1 MRAFAPAAALRRPV
15 VANLRRGW
23 PQPPDAPIPEGLW
36 SLRLLESYPYKLARR
51 ANPPPQRRK
60 PKPPPPLE
68 VTREAAD
75 AAAEKLKDGANGFIA
90 KGKNRL
96 HSARARA
103 PCAEGVAAADALVV
117 CNVAGVT
124 LRGDSLRHVRAD
136 HHDGGEQPHAAH
148 SRA

>member
-60 PKPPPPLE
+60 AKPSPPLE

-96 HSARARA
+96 LSARAPRA
-103 PCAEGVAAADALVV
+103 AVRTGSAADALFV
-117 CNVAGVT
+117 CNVAGQPP
-124 LRGDSLRHVRAD
+124 RGASLRHVRAEQ
-136 HHDGGEQPHAAH
+136 HGG
-148 SRA
+148 